1 MSQQSIVITAARR
14 TAIGSFQGQFASVP
28 APQLAAAAM
37 EAALADSG
45 VPGQDVSEVIMGCV
59 LPAALGQAPARQ
71 ATLAAGLPVGVGA
84 TTVNKVCG
92 SGAKAI
98 MLANDLLLAQSAEVV
113 IAGGMESMTRA
124 PHMLPQARS
133 GYRYGAGKLLDHMA
147 HDGLE
152 NPSDG
157 QAMGVFGDM
166 CAAKFDFSREDQDA
180 FAVESVERAVA
191 AIEAGAFA
199 GEIAPV
205 TVKSRKGEVVVDTD
219 EEPPRCN
226 IAKIP
231 KLRPAFGRDGT
242 VTAATASKISDGAA
256 AVVMMTAQE
265 AEKRGAQPL
274 ATILA
279 HSTHAQEPEWFTTA
293 PIPAIQSVMD
303 TVGWSVDDVDLF
315 EINEAFAAVTM
326 AAIADLK
333 LDHAKVNING
343 GACALGHPI
352 GATGARLVVTLIHA
366 LKARGLKRGI
376 ASQCIG
382 GGEST
387 AIAIELAG

>member
-1 MSQQSIVITAARR
+1 MQQQAIVITAARR
-14 TAIGSFQGQFASVP
+14 TPIGSFQGQFATVS
-28 APQLAAAAM
+28 APDLAAAAIK
-37 EAALADSG
+37 AALTDTQLPAG
-45 VPGQDVSEVIMGCV
+45 DVSEVIIGCV

-71 ATLAAGLPVGVGA
+71 AALAAGLPVSVGA
-84 TTVNKVCG
+84 TTINKVCG

-98 MLANDLLLAQSAEVV
+98 MLANDLLLAGSAEVV

-133 GYRYGAGKLLDHMA
+133 GYRYGAGKLIDHMA
-147 HDGLE
+147 FDGLE

-166 CAAKFDFSREDQDA
+166 CAAKFSFSREAQDA
-180 FAVESVERAVA
+180 FAVESVNRAMA
-191 AIEAGAFA
+191 AAAQGAFES
-199 GEIAPV
+199 EITPV
-205 TVKSRKGEVVVDTD
+205 TVKTRKGETVITSD

-226 IAKIP
+226 VEKIP
-231 KLRPAFGRDGT
+231 NLRPAFGRDGT

-256 AVVMMTAQE
+256 AVVMMSELEAQ
-265 AEKRGAQPL
+265 KRGLSPL
-274 ATILA
+274 ATVVGHA
-279 HSTHAQEPEWFTTA
+279 THAQEPEWFTTA
-293 PIPAIQSVMD
+293 PVPAIKKLMD
-303 TVGWSVDDVDLF
+303 RIGWSVEDVDLF

-326 AAIADLK
+326 AAMHDLN
-333 LDHAKVNING
+333 LDHAKVNVNG

-352 GATGARLVVTLIHA
+352 GATGTRLIVTLINA

-387 AIAIELAG
+387 AIAIELSE

>member
-1 MSQQSIVITAARR
+1 MSQQPTVITAARR
-14 TAIGSFQGQFASVP
+14 TAIGSFQGQFALVP

-37 EAALADSG
+37 AAALTDSG
-45 VPGQDVSEVIMGCV
+45 VPPEAVSEVIMGCV

-71 ATLAAGLPVGVGA
+71 ATLAAGLPIGVGA
-84 TTVNKVCG
+84 TTINKVCG

-98 MLANDLLLAQSAEVV
+98 MLANDLLLAQSAQVV
-113 IAGGMESMTRA
+113 VAGGMESMTRA

-133 GYRYGAGKLLDHMA
+133 GYRYGPGKLLDHMA

-152 NPSDG
+152 NPADG

-166 CAAKFDFSREDQDA
+166 CAAKFEFSREDQDA
-180 FAVESVERAVA
+180 FAVESVNRAMA
-191 AIEAGAFA
+191 AMEAGAFA
-199 GEIAPV
+199 DEIAPV
-205 TVKSRKGEVVVDTD
+205 TVKSRKGETVVNAD

-231 KLRPAFGRDGT
+231 NLRPAFGRDGT

-256 AVVMMTAQE
+256 AVVMMTASE
-265 AEKRGAQPL
+265 AERRGSQPL
-274 ATILA
+274 ATVLA

-293 PIPAIQSVMD
+293 PIPAIRTVMD
-303 TVGWSVDDVDLF
+303 KVGWGVDDVDLF

-326 AAIADLK
+326 AAIHDLK
-333 LDHAKVNING
+333 LDHAKVNVNG

>member
-1 MSQQSIVITAARR
+1 MSLQPTVITAARR
-14 TAIGSFQGQFASVP
+14 TAIGSFQGQFATVP

-37 EAALADSG
+37 AAALADSG
-45 VPGQDVSEVIMGCV
+45 VPPEEVSEVIMGCV
-59 LPAALGQAPARQ
+59 LPASLGQAPARQ
-71 ATLAAGLPVGVGA
+71 ATLAAGLPISVGA
-84 TTVNKVCG
+84 TTINKVCG

-98 MLANDLLLAQSAEVV
+98 MLANDLLLAQSAQVV
-113 IAGGMESMTRA
+113 VAGGMESMTRA

-166 CAAKFDFSREDQDA
+166 CAAKFEFSREDQDA
-180 FAVESVERAVA
+180 FAVESVNRAMA
-191 AIEAGAFA
+191 AQEAGAFA

-205 TVKSRKGEVVVDTD
+205 TVKSRKGETVVETD

-231 KLRPAFGRDGT
+231 NLRPAFGRDGT

-256 AVVMMTAQE
+256 AVVMMTAAE
-265 AEKRGAQPL
+265 AERRGTHPL
-274 ATILA
+274 ATVLA

-293 PIPAIQSVMD
+293 PIPAIRDVMEK
-303 TVGWSVDDVDLF
+303 VGWGVDDVDLF

-326 AAIADLK
+326 AAIHDLK
-333 LDHAKVNING
+333 LDHARVNVNG